1 MYCRNCGSQMEESAK
16 FCPYCG
22 ASQENKELYT
32 EQISPK
38 IEKSLSEVKIQISK
52 GKQSGNL
59 YKIAGWISVAIS
71 LLFIPVLFGAIGVIM
86 GYLYREHD
94 EKHGTILMIAGVAGG
109 ILGTLLGLS
118 SGY

>member
-1 MYCRNCGSQMEESAK
+1 MYCKNCGNQIEKDAK
-16 FCPYCG
+16 FCPLCG

-38 IEKSLSEVKIQISK
+38 IEKSLSEVKDQISK

-59 YKIAGWISVAIS
+59 YKIVGWVSVVIS

-86 GYLYREHD
+86 GYLYREHE
-94 EKHGTILMIAGVAGG
+94 EKYGTILMIAGVAGG

>member
-16 FCPYCG
+16 FCPSCG

-86 GYLYREHD
+86 GYFMVVLAPRLPSIHS
-94 EKHGTILMIAGVAGG
+94 TVAPSKA
-109 ILGTLLGLS
+109 LARLVTRL
-118 SGY
+118 